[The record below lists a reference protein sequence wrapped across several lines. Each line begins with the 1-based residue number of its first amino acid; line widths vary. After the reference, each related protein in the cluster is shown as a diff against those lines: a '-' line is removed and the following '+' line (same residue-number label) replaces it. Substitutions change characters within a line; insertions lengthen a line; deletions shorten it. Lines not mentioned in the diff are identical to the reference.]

1 MPANRTLWLTLLCA
15 CLVSWFYFG
24 DIWRAPDSYL
34 FTSSGDGLQ
43 GYYQT
48 AWHARYDSA
57 DWRQQSLNYPFG
69 ESIFFTGGQPLLSN
83 TARWLGGSDA
93 MISVTNVF
101 MLCSGIVATLLVYLI
116 LLRLGV
122 SGVYASV
129 YSLGIVMLSQQW
141 ERLGGHFALSVL
153 WAIPLVLWLLLR
165 YFDDLKSGNRNGWIK
180 ATGMAAVLFF
190 LGLVQLYYL
199 FFAAAL
205 MAAFALV
212 YLFRS
217 GIQNKTLFLVQSFLM
232 FAVPFFLLQMLM
244 HASSEVTDR
253 TAIPWGFLIF
263 RSSFWSYF
271 YPFGMPYE
279 SWFAFLKPSAA
290 LEWEGLAYLGL
301 STLLAALVGFLIKA
315 PSVYRKFPTGPAANA
330 LLALVASG
338 ALCMVVSFAF
348 PFNVGFEALLYQLGP
363 VQQFRGIGRFAFVA
377 YYPLLI
383 FVFAVLFRAL
393 MNNRWKHI
401 IASALAVLLLVEGH
415 ARMSSVSK
423 QITNKRE
430 TVLSGDTDKYALIDA
445 SKYQAI
451 HPLPYV
457 HIGSENIGFTAS
469 DDAMRTLYDASYALG
484 LPSSATVMS
493 RTSLSQSF
501 LSCAMEWELME
512 TPAIIKQ
519 LPDSRPLLVLADQE
533 KLSQRHR
540 TLLAL
545 ADSLFA
551 DGKFVWYSLPLT
563 AFEEAQRLNEQR
575 ARELAGAC
583 AFGKNGEWSDDSLRR
598 FVYADTTHTVR
609 FSRGWTKLFQQA
621 SLPEWQSDTVAV
633 SFWVSDFSRD
643 LIPRTVV
650 EFIQYDAS
658 QKVIDYQTEFMGKR
672 VVGMRGTDA
681 LVEYT
686 LNIQPECSAISMA
699 IENKLIQGQSIQ
711 INSFLMRPQSMNCR
725 ILRNENESL
734 NNRNYSR

>member
-1 MPANRTLWLTLLCA
+1 
-15 CLVSWFYFG
+15 
-24 DIWRAPDSYL
+24 
-34 FTSSGDGLQ
+34 
-43 GYYQT
+43 
-48 AWHARYDSA
+48 
-57 DWRQQSLNYPFG
+57 
-69 ESIFFTGGQPLLSN
+69 
-83 TARWLGGSDA
+83 
-93 MISVTNVF
+93 
-101 MLCSGIVATLLVYLI
+101 
-116 LLRLGV
+116 
-122 SGVYASV
+122 
-129 YSLGIVMLSQQW
+129 
-141 ERLGGHFALSVL
+141 
-153 WAIPLVLWLLLR
+153 
-165 YFDDLKSGNRNGWIK
+165 
-180 ATGMAAVLFF
+180 
-190 LGLVQLYYL
+190 
-199 FFAAAL
+199 
-205 MAAFALV
+205 
-212 YLFRS
+212 
-217 GIQNKTLFLVQSFLM
+217 
-232 FAVPFFLLQMLM
+232 
-244 HASSEVTDR
+244 
-253 TAIPWGFLIF
+253 
-263 RSSFWSYF
+263 
-271 YPFGMPYE
+271 
-279 SWFAFLKPSAA
+279 
-290 LEWEGLAYLGL
+290 
-301 STLLAALVGFLIKA
+301 
-315 PSVYRKFPTGPAANA
+315 
-330 LLALVASG
+330 
-338 ALCMVVSFAF
+338 VVSFAF
-348 PFNVGFEALLYQLGP
+348 PFNVGFETLLYKLGP

-393 MNNRWKHI
+393 TNNRWKHI

-423 QITNKRE
+423 RITNKRE
-430 TVLSGDTDKYALIDA
+430 TALSGDTDKYALIDA

-469 DDAMRTLYDASYALG
+469 DDAMRALYDASYALG
-484 LPSSATVMS
+484 LPSTATVMS

-501 LSCAMEWELME
+501 LSCSMEWEIME
-512 TPAIIKQ
+512 TPAIIQQ

-533 KLSQRHR
+533 KLSERHR

-575 ARELAGAC
+575 SRDLADACVFGA
-583 AFGKNGEWSDDSLRR
+583 NGEWCDDSLGQ
-598 FVYADTTHTVR
+598 FIYADTTHTVR

-621 SLPEWQSDTVAV
+621 SLPEWRADTVAV

-699 IENKLIQGQSIQ
+699 IENKLIQGQSVQ

-734 NNRNYSR
+734 NNRNFSR